1 MLDRHAAAKW
11 MIERAERKDGYI
23 MCSVGQNPK
32 KLNEWYFDQ
41 YKNDRERYNKAL
53 YWREHAE
60 RVFDCQGLMDGYIT
74 EMTGEKTNVK
84 ARDNY
89 TDWCGIKGKGTV
101 PAEYRMEMTH
111 VFYYNG
117 DYISHVGYL
126 VKPIDPEKPKGDWW
140 VCEARGVMYGVVL
153 TKLSAR
159 NWNRWGLCTKY
170 FDYGEDTVD
179 TPLKLTLGSRI
190 LKRGMSGDDVREL
203 QERLNFIH
211 IDCGG
216 ADGVFGMSTQNA
228 VTRFQG
234 MISDLDI
241 DGIYGPMTHAALMDY
256 YQSEITQD
264 QPEAQP
270 KRRTI
275 TINAGSWYVR
285 SGAGTQHT
293 ALTVVH
299 GGDKYPMT
307 AKAENNWA
315 YIDAGGI
322 EGWISPK
329 GYIIDEEE

>member
-23 MCSVGQNPK
+23 MCAVGQNPK

-41 YKNDRERYNKAL
+41 YKNNRERYNKAL

-60 RVFDCQGLMDGYIT
+60 RVFDCQGLMDGYVT

-89 TDWCGIKGKGTV
+89 ADWCGIKGKGVV

-117 DYISHVGYL
+117 DYVSHVGYL

-170 FDYGEDTVD
+170 FDYGDLLEKHEDTHPFG
-179 TPLKLTLGSRI
+179 TRLLKEGCA
-190 LKRGMSGDDVREL
+190 GEDVKAL
-203 QERLNFIH
+203 QETLISLGYE
-211 IDCGG
+211 CGKWG
-216 ADGVFGMSTQNA
+216 ADGEFGSA
-228 VTRFQG
+228 
-234 MISDLDI
+234 
-241 DGIYGPMTHAALMDY
+241 
-256 YQSEITQD
+256 
-264 QPEAQP
+264 
-270 KRRTI
+270 
-275 TINAGSWYVR
+275 
-285 SGAGTQHT
+285 
-293 ALTVVH
+293 
-299 GGDKYPMT
+299 T
-307 AKAENNWA
+307 AKAVRAFQQENDLNVDGIVGEKTKAALLKAIKDEAGEPA
-315 YIDAGGI
+315 YQLVITGTHDNLLEIQKVYGGI
-322 EGWISPK
+322 ITPIKE
-329 GYIIDEEE
+329 